1 MTSRY
6 EALDLLRQGVYSIDQ
21 LKQLAKDAKGWYFYR
36 WSKLVYSFSK
46 RIHNLTNYPKDNWN
60 TVNTLKEWI

>member
-21 LKQLAKDAKGWYFYR
+21 LKQLAKDAKG
-36 WSKLVYSFSK
+36 
-46 RIHNLTNYPKDNWN
+46 
-60 TVNTLKEWI
+60 